1 MVPEQALL
9 LQGSARCLC
18 REIRILSLAPERLWW
33 KVEAVCVCVCVC
45 SLTHTCTHVGF
56 AGATVGLRGGD
67 FMFTVKVIDGWQLMV
82 DLLTEVS
89 GFKQHRSYSTLIL
102 LMDLLTPSSDI

>member
-1 MVPEQALL
+1 MS
-9 LQGSARCLC
+9 LQGDQN
-18 REIRILSLAPERLWW
+18 SLPGSRKAL
-33 KVEAVCVCVCVC
+33 VESGGCVCVCVC
-45 SLTHTCTHVGF
+45 SLTHTCTHVCF